1 MISLLRTLT
10 ASVLLLLSADSLLG
24 QTGVDLASQQLG
36 PGYMNLFL
44 AYAVAW
50 ILILGWVVSIALR
63 LSRIEQRLVDSG
75 PPAEAQS
82 SAGKP

>member
-1 MISLLRTLT
+1 M
-10 ASVLLLLSADSLLG
+10 ASVLG
-24 QTGVDLASQQLG
+24 QGVDLASQELG

-63 LSRIEQRLVDSG
+63 LSRIERRLED
-75 PPAEAQS
+75 
-82 SAGKP
+82 